1 MEKIGQKIKR
11 IRQEKGFTQLSIYP
25 ENQSLIAQ
33 IEGKNYKSNPTS
45 ATLTNIAKGLEISF
59 SDLIKDTDWKE
70 VSPRLNR
77 DEFSISEMN
86 FDVSME
92 SDGTIKVIFEEYP
105 RYDTDGEQNR
115 FCPTS
120 GFELVTKCKACGKKF
135 LNSSQ
140 VFCMGCGERLF
151 FKYEQHFD
159 ELEISDKSFLLIN
172 KNGRKLADAVVVL
185 DKIIKH
191 YIWGQTP
198 GGRLCTPENF
208 KFEYKALS
216 TNQQKIYFKDMMCIN
231 WEQMGSP
238 IYPDDFID
246 YLDGFQTKNEKL
258 IQLLKKNTIREKFI
272 RNVAIAIRNHV
283 KKLEGKNELEED
295 FAPSIK
301 FRPLAKE

>member
-11 IRQEKGFTQLSIYP
+11 IRQEKGFTQENIYKT
-25 ENQSLIAQ
+25 NQSLIAQ
-33 IEGKNYKSNPTS
+33 IEGKNYKSNPMS
-45 ATLTNIAKGLEISF
+45 STLKKIAEGLEISF

-77 DEFSISEMN
+77 DEFLISEMN

-92 SDGTIKVIFEEYP
+92 GDGTIKVIFEEYP

-159 ELEISDKSFLLIN
+159 ELGISDKSFLLIN
-172 KNGRKLADAVVVL
+172 KNGRKLADAMDEL
-185 DKIIKH
+185 DKIISNQKEVEKVLDSVFDIKNQDLD
-191 YIWGQTP
+191 YDKEFISE
-198 GGRLCTPENF
+198 LSIFIENF
-208 KFEYKALS
+208 
-216 TNQQKIYFKDMMCIN
+216 N
-231 WEQMGSP
+231 
-238 IYPDDFID
+238 
-246 YLDGFQTKNEKL
+246 
-258 IQLLKKNTIREKFI
+258 
-272 RNVAIAIRNHV
+272 
-283 KKLEGKNELEED
+283 
-295 FAPSIK
+295 FARKSL
-301 FRPLAKE
+301 FVFFFN

>member
-45 ATLTNIAKGLEISF
+45 GTLTNIAKGLEISF

-92 SDGTIKVIFEEYP
+92 SNGTIKVIFEEYP

-172 KNGRKLADAVVVL
+172 KNGRKLADAMDEL

-191 YIWGQTP
+191 DIWGRTP
-198 GGRLCTPENF
+198 KGRLCTPENL
-208 KFEYKALS
+208 KFEYESASLGQGKEMV
-216 TNQQKIYFKDMMCIN
+216 KEFMIIN
-231 WEQMGSP
+231 WEQMGGQ
-238 IYPDDFID
+238 INHHEFKD
-246 YLDGFQTKNEKL
+246 YLDGFQTKDEKL

-272 RNVAIAIRNHV
+272 RNVAIAIRIHV
-283 KKLEGKNELEED
+283 EKLEGKNELEED